1 MSSKKYDSFRDVR
14 IGKYDWKVQAK
25 VLNLWRGYSRTGE
38 AFKGFNL
45 LLLDSKRARMH
56 AFVPGM
62 IADEYEQKIQVGK
75 IYYIE
80 NFTIKNYRTE
90 DKFRCVRN
98 ENQIIINNDT
108 ILEPLE
114 ENQASIERCWFDLY
128 ELGDLR
134 PLSKQTTFLNDVIGV
149 IEEHDLIGKIRNVN
163 WVIQSQIKFK
173 ITDGSKSVQVT
184 FWDEFAEYFAEMLK
198 EETVYPVILI
208 IGSARVTLW
217 REEVILTNV
226 GATTFYINCNHRS
239 VVEIRKMIA
248 QNMFSKNKLA
258 NGGKRCATIYMVK
271 DIKNLGDDF
280 IESHIL
286 CQVKLTK
293 FQQVKTW
300 CHPICTSCYE
310 RVHVLN
316 NEDTCSFY
324 KRVVPYADK
333 KFEVYITANDETGSI
348 LLILEDREVRSL
360 MGKTVFQMMN
370 EGNKLEVF
378 PNIFHTILNKHYT
391 VKICLTEVNIHRK
404 TNIYVVTNIMEG
416 FYSELIHE
424 QQKSIPHPIESME
437 SQVSF
442 NE

>member
-1 MSSKKYDSFRDVR
+1 MSSKKYDNFRDVR
-14 IGKYDWKVQAK
+14 IGKYDWKVQAR

-62 IADEYEQKIQVGK
+62 IDDEYEQKIQVGK

-80 NFTIKNYRTE
+80 NFTVKKYRTE

-98 ENQIIINNDT
+98 ENQIILNDDT

-114 ENQASIERCWFDLY
+114 ENEASIERCWFDLY
-128 ELGDLR
+128 ELDDLR
-134 PLSKQTTFLNDVIGV
+134 PLSKQSTYLTDVIG
-149 IEEHDLIGKIRNVN
+149 
-163 WVIQSQIKFK
+163 IKFK
-173 ITDGSKSVQVT
+173 ITDGNKSVQVT

-316 NEDTCSFY
+316 NEETCSFY
-324 KRVVPYADK
+324 LR
-333 KFEVYITANDETGSI
+333 FI
-348 LLILEDREVRSL
+348 LLP
-360 MGKTVFQMMN
+360 MM
-370 EGNKLEVF
+370 KLDQLYSYWK
-378 PNIFHTILNKHYT
+378 I
-391 VKICLTEVNIHRK
+391 VK
-404 TNIYVVTNIMEG
+404 
-416 FYSELIHE
+416 
-424 QQKSIPHPIESME
+424 
-437 SQVSF
+437 
-442 NE
+442 

>member
-1 MSSKKYDSFRDVR
+1 MYINCSAQIDDADD
-14 IGKYDWKVQAK
+14 GKTTSEIEELKELKWIQGMMDEKV
-25 VLNLWRGYSRTGE
+25 E
-38 AFKGFNL
+38 
-45 LLLDSKRARMH
+45 
-56 AFVPGM
+56 
-62 IADEYEQKIQVGK
+62 DECIFGK
-75 IYYIE
+75 E
-80 NFTIKNYRTE
+80 NE
-90 DKFRCVRN
+90 
-98 ENQIIINNDT
+98 
-108 ILEPLE
+108 
-114 ENQASIERCWFDLY
+114 ASIEKCWFDLY

-134 PLSKQTTFLNDVIGV
+134 PLSKQSTYLTDVIGV
-149 IEEHDLIGKIRNVN
+149 IEEHDPVGKIRNLN
-163 WVIQSQIKFK
+163 
-173 ITDGSKSVQVT
+173 GSVQVT

-198 EETVYPVILI
+198 EETMYPVILI

-271 DIKNLGDDF
+271 DINNLGDDF
-280 IESHIL
+280 IESHIF

-316 NEDTCSFY
+316 NEDTCSFC
-324 KRVVPYADK
+324 KRVVTYADK

-348 LLILEDREVRSL
+348 VLILEDREVRTL
-360 MGKTVFQMMN
+360 TGKTIFQIMN
-370 EGNKLEVF
+370 EGNKMEVF

-391 VKICLTEVNIHRK
+391 VKICLTEENIHIKR
-404 TNIYVVTNIMEG
+404 NIYVVTDIMEG
-416 FYSELIHE
+416 FYAEMIHE
-424 QQKSIPHPIESME
+424 QQTSIPHPIESME
-437 SQVSF
+437 TQPLGSSVQLGSTSTK
-442 NE
+442 NLASDS